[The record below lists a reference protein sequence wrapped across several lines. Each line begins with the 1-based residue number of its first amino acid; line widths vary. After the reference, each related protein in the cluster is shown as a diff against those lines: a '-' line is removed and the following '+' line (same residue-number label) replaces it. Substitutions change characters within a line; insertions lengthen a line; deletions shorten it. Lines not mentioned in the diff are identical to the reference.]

1 MDARSAIE
9 ERILG
14 GTTARRG
21 DAVFVRG
28 EGCWL
33 YDSADRR
40 YLDLS
45 SAQGVAMLGHCHP
58 GLVEAVARQAAT
70 LISCPA
76 FLYNDVRA
84 DFAEALVEALPA
96 HLQHAF
102 FTNSGAEAVDGALKF
117 ARLVTGRSAFVA
129 TTKGFHG
136 RTMGALSVTWEP
148 KYREGFGPLLEAMH
162 VPFNSAEALDNAIN
176 DHTAAVI
183 FEIVQGES
191 GVNIG
196 TQEFLH
202 SAQRLC
208 RERGALLIVD
218 EIQTGFGRT
227 GRWFAVEHA
236 GIEPDIMCLAKGLG
250 AGFPMGAL
258 AYTEKTRNALSPGV
272 HGSTFGGSP
281 LACATGLAAL
291 QTYRREGLIE
301 QSARLGTLMLESLRR
316 TLDGVAVVR
325 DIRGLG
331 LMLAV
336 ELRTKVA
343 PVLKSLMVNHGVI
356 ALPAGPT
363 VLRLL
368 PPLIITEE
376 QIAQGVT
383 AIAQTIRELEAQ

>member
-28 EGCWL
+28 QGCWL
-33 YDSADRR
+33 FDSDGRR

-45 SAQGVAMLGHCHP
+45 SAQGVAMLGHSHA
-58 GLVEAVARQAAT
+58 GLSDAVARQAAM

-76 FLYNDVRA
+76 FLYNDKRA
-84 DFAEALVEALPA
+84 EFAQALTDVLPA
-96 HLQHAF
+96 HLPHVF
-102 FTNSGAEAVDGALKF
+102 LTNSGAEAIDGALKF
-117 ARLVTGRSAFVA
+117 ARLFTKRPAFVS

-148 KYREGFGPLLEAMH
+148 KYREGFGPLLETAY
-162 VPFNSAEALDNAIN
+162 VAFNNVQALDAAIT

-183 FEIVQGES
+183 FEVVQGES
-191 GVNIG
+191 GVNLG
-196 TQEFLH
+196 SQEFLH
-202 SAQRLC
+202 TAQRLC
-208 RERGALLIVD
+208 QERGALLIVD

-236 GIEPDIMCLAKGLG
+236 GLQPDIMCLAKGLG
-250 AGFPMGAL
+250 AGFPMGAF
-258 AYTEKTRNALSPGV
+258 AYTASVRSVLTQGA

-281 LACATGLAAL
+281 LAGAAGLAAL
-291 QTYRREGLIE
+291 HAYRSEGLIDR
-301 QSARLGTLMLESLRR
+301 SAWLGTLMLDELRR
-316 TLDGVAVVR
+316 TLEGVAVVR

-343 PVLKSLMVNHGVI
+343 PVLKSLMINHGVI

-368 PPLIITEE
+368 PPLVISEE
-376 QIAQGVT
+376 QIELGVE
-383 AIAQTIRELEAQ
+383 AIGRAIGELTP

>member
-1 MDARSAIE
+1 MADPRAAIE

-21 DAVFVRG
+21 DAVVVRG

-40 YLDLS
+40 YLDLAA
-45 SAQGVAMLGHCHP
+45 AQGVAMLGHCHP
-58 GLVEAVARQAAT
+58 SISEAVARQAAT
-70 LISCPA
+70 LVSCPA

-84 DFAEALVEALPA
+84 EFAEALTQVLPPQLRYVFLA
-96 HLQHAF
+96 
-102 FTNSGAEAVDGALKF
+102 NSGAEGIDGALKF
-117 ARLVTGRSAFVA
+117 ARLCTKRSAFVA

-136 RTMGALSVTWEP
+136 RTMGALSITWEP
-148 KYREGFGPLLEAMH
+148 KYREGFGPLLETRH
-162 VPFNSAEALDNAIN
+162 VPFNNVAALDAAVS
-176 DHTAAVI
+176 DDTAAVV
-183 FEIVQGES
+183 FEVVQGES
-191 GVNIG
+191 GVNLASA
-196 TQEFLH
+196 EFAH
-202 SAQRLC
+202 AAQRLC

-227 GRWFAVEHA
+227 GRWFAVEHV
-236 GIEPDIMCLAKGLG
+236 GLEPDMMCLAKGLG
-250 AGFPMGAL
+250 AGFPMGAF
-258 AYTEKTRNALSPGV
+258 AYTQRVRDVLTHGA

-281 LACATGLAAL
+281 LACAAGLAAL
-291 QTYRREGLIE
+291 HAYRGEGLIE
-301 QSARLGTLMLESLRR
+301 RSARLGTLMLESLRKA
-316 TLDGVAVVR
+316 LEGVAVVR

-343 PVLKSLMVNHGVI
+343 PVLKSLMIDHGVI

-368 PPLIITEE
+368 PPLVITEE
-376 QIAQGVT
+376 QIEYGVH
-383 AIAQTIRELEAQ
+383 AIAQAVRDVKA